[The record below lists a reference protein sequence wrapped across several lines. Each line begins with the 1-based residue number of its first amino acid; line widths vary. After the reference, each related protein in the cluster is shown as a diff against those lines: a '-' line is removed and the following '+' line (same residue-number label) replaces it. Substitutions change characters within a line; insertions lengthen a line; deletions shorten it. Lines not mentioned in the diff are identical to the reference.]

1 MTMPAF
7 RGPGDWRGGERETE
21 AEFEPASEK
30 REEAGGPDGRQNGF
44 LSFLL
49 FIREESERI

>member
-1 MTMPAF
+1 MPAF